1 MRPLFLAWW
10 TPVPGVVA
18 SDATPV
24 PGVVASDVTPVS
36 GVVPSVKMAVVVA
49 PIAPYDFVPGTERTA
64 QLGSQA
70 YPMAT

>member
-1 MRPLFLAWW
+1 
-10 TPVPGVVA
+10 
-18 SDATPV
+18 
-24 PGVVASDVTPVS
+24 VVASDVTPVS